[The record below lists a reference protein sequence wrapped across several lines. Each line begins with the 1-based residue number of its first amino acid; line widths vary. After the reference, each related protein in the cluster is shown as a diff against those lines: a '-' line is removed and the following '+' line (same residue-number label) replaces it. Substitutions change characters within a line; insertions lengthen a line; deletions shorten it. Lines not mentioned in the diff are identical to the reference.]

1 MIQVVNSEGLFSK
14 YQASG
19 ASNTE
24 ISPYFQTSG
33 TMSGMAVSDGQAT
46 GVLRVENKTVKSGI
60 DNSIFEKEGPKT
72 LFLTIP
78 PLCSTA
84 ELTTIS
90 SITIEIDAI
99 VDESLISEN
108 HSSRGFTGVAGGG
121 QTLQTLSQTLTGL
134 DTASGGTE
142 IEIAGGMVSRVLKV
156 TYKNPKYVGASGATA
171 YDENDAYKF
180 LKIFVCVKPK
190 HALEDGS
197 SEFSP
202 ITYVSAGCPIQK
214 ANDPLRNVTLD
225 FSQSRAKASNVSLD
239 SYRYDNG
246 KAWWT
251 YKDIWGI
258 TGNIF
263 TDTTKQ
269 TSSIKNIAYTYS
281 PRVDGIQSSITI
293 ETARSIAFGD
303 STNFKWQRD
312 FASNIPP
319 GSTSQL
325 YRTDQ
330 FIVDRFGR
338 FTDQY
343 HFTRM
348 SADPNT
354 TDKDGTGNVSS
365 ISDNKPYVFRVTPTI
380 LSTMSLSTTPDSAT
394 KLDIAPV
401 ASGNFSRD
409 YTTQAFNNLSGT
421 SATTLKGEVR
431 LIEMNTQTFQDISGN
446 TRDDE
451 EYLLLLFPEK
461 TNKLFFDI
469 ANYANSLMTVN
480 LSGGS
485 FPAADTGVGAQWRI
499 NGVSYLTIDES
510 GTRKQNAYWTP
521 VEFEDTTKVSM
532 EYKNDSS
539 DKYEEQSNSLSQSGF
554 VSFDMPL
561 DWSATTLTNLCGG
574 QFDTAMTT
582 STSGANDFLV
592 TGTADTDFASDNAD
606 FGEIM
611 KLTSLTA
618 TSGITGGLIDEDIFG
633 TDEDIGAFKYIAFCV
648 DTGSST
654 AANCENKPFW
664 LASGAS
670 AGTDSNREHLYFTY
684 GEEDTTYEP
693 KNLDGNTGVEMLIRR
708 VNIYD
713 VINGVSKVTMGDG
726 DSAVHL
732 VPVDCNDAAF
742 PSTYIVDD
750 TSTSTAAGEIGAGL
764 KSAWNTT
771 DLYALK
777 ISLSGA
783 AGVDATSDDKL
794 YPSVWNI
801 FDANRGY
808 GDIIKEVDD
817 TAYNLNALPITSD
830 IAVNRKGTYYQAI
843 TRKGK
848 VFISRT
854 GDTIENIGF
863 SSVGLGNRDSS
874 TAFEDYGS
882 PSALYGQL
890 RNIRNLHAEVVRVY
904 WDEVQKDGTFVRY
917 WGVIDNVSETHGSG
931 GGASILSNN
940 FNVIVEGIAL
950 IDKNG
955 NLMTDIFPLGGVGDG
970 KTYT

>member
-1 MIQVVNSEGLFSK
+1 
-14 YQASG
+14 
-19 ASNTE
+19 
-24 ISPYFQTSG
+24 
-33 TMSGMAVSDGQAT
+33 
-46 GVLRVENKTVKSGI
+46 
-60 DNSIFEKEGPKT
+60 
-72 LFLTIP
+72 
-78 PLCSTA
+78 
-84 ELTTIS
+84 
-90 SITIEIDAI
+90 
-99 VDESLISEN
+99 
-108 HSSRGFTGVAGGG
+108 
-121 QTLQTLSQTLTGL
+121 
-134 DTASGGTE
+134 
-142 IEIAGGMVSRVLKV
+142 
-156 TYKNPKYVGASGATA
+156 
-171 YDENDAYKF
+171 
-180 LKIFVCVKPK
+180 
-190 HALEDGS
+190 
-197 SEFSP
+197 
-202 ITYVSAGCPIQK
+202 
-214 ANDPLRNVTLD
+214 
-225 FSQSRAKASNVSLD
+225 
-239 SYRYDNG
+239 
-246 KAWWT
+246 
-251 YKDIWGI
+251 
-258 TGNIF
+258 
-263 TDTTKQ
+263 
-269 TSSIKNIAYTYS
+269 
-281 PRVDGIQSSITI
+281 
-293 ETARSIAFGD
+293 
-303 STNFKWQRD
+303 
-312 FASNIPP
+312 
-319 GSTSQL
+319 
-325 YRTDQ
+325 
-330 FIVDRFGR
+330 
-338 FTDQY
+338 
-343 HFTRM
+343 
-348 SADPNT
+348 
-354 TDKDGTGNVSS
+354 
-365 ISDNKPYVFRVTPTI
+365 
-380 LSTMSLSTTPDSAT
+380 
-394 KLDIAPV
+394 
-401 ASGNFSRD
+401 
-409 YTTQAFNNLSGT
+409 
-421 SATTLKGEVR
+421 
-431 LIEMNTQTFQDISGN
+431 
-446 TRDDE
+446 
-451 EYLLLLFPEK
+451 
-461 TNKLFFDI
+461 
-469 ANYANSLMTVN
+469 
-480 LSGGS
+480 
-485 FPAADTGVGAQWRI
+485 
-499 NGVSYLTIDES
+499 
-510 GTRKQNAYWTP
+510 
-521 VEFEDTTKVSM
+521 
-532 EYKNDSS
+532 
-539 DKYEEQSNSLSQSGF
+539 
-554 VSFDMPL
+554 MPL

-863 SSVGLGNRDSS
+863 SSVGLGNSDSS

-931 GGASILSNN
+931 GGSSILSYN